1 MTIEQKMLKAWGE
14 AQSPETAIWILK
26 DGTFVNGCMDPYG
39 RHRNVDHSEVNQF
52 YKRSKFED
60 PGSSYIYLLKT
71 IRRGNIRM
79 SMDGHA
85 ATFELYG
92 LPTKAQWRAM
102 GRAFVSARR
111 LDKPVEISV
120 LPRRRSDRGNRL
132 YGRESYMAYLSRYAP
147 HMLES

>member
-14 AQSPETAIWILK
+14 AADPALAIWILK
-26 DGTFVNGCMDPYG
+26 DGTLVNGCMDPYG
-39 RHRNVDHSEVNQF
+39 CRRDVDHSEMNQF

-85 ATFELYG
+85 AAFELYG
-92 LPTKAQWRAM
+92 IPTKAQWRSM
-102 GRAFVSARR
+102 GRAFVAARR

-132 YGRESYMAYLSRYAP
+132 YDRESYIAYLSRYAP
-147 HMLES
+147 RILGH